1 MKPYQQMS
9 FADAEYA
16 NKGKVTRREKFLDQL
31 DGLLPWQAMID
42 VIEPHYAPGNGR
54 GRKPFALESILNH
67 GDSLPNT
74 LTMPCWQC
82 CIIGIFSKLSP

>member
-54 GRKPFALESILNH
+54 GRKPFALESMLRGLFLKAGTIV
-67 GDSLPNT
+67 DASLIAAPT
-74 LTMPCWQC
+74 STR
-82 CIIGIFSKLSP
+82 K

>member
-31 DGLLPWQAMID
+31 DGL
-42 VIEPHYAPGNGR
+42 
-54 GRKPFALESILNH
+54 
-67 GDSLPNT
+67 
-74 LTMPCWQC
+74 
-82 CIIGIFSKLSP
+82 

>member
-42 VIEPHYAPGNGR
+42 VIEPHYVPGNGR
-54 GRKPFALESILNH
+54 VSRVNYLGRFDDNYDGRL
-67 GDSLPNT
+67 SLLAT
-74 LTMPCWQC
+74 
-82 CIIGIFSKLSP
+82 S